1 MLLLLLSLLLLFI
14 NDIFLRFLL
23 LFLFNHG
30 GKEEV
35 RGTVTCQL
43 LILDS
48 RGEMSKYVLDS
59 CVKAKNQD
67 VCVFVQAPGTT

>member
-30 GKEEV
+30 GKEGGLE
-35 RGTVTCQL
+35 T
-43 LILDS
+43 LDS
-48 RGEMSKYVLDS
+48 RGEMSKYVLDFLCQS
-59 CVKAKNQD
+59 
-67 VCVFVQAPGTT
+67 